1 MALAIQWTRTADKK
15 FASIIEHLD
24 KEWGEITVRKF
35 VKKVDNFLEI
45 LSQFPEIGST
55 ENSEKNI
62 RGFVITKQTTIF
74 YRIKKDK
81 IILLNLFDN
90 RQHPSGKLYK

>member
-35 VKKVDNFLEI
+35 VKKVDDFLEKRHKFMFTFTGNHSNQHSSKFLVDSSNFLTRKI
-45 LSQFPEIGST
+45 HVCLS
-55 ENSEKNI
+55 
-62 RGFVITKQTTIF
+62 IF
-74 YRIKKDK
+74 
-81 IILLNLFDN
+81 LF
-90 RQHPSGKLYK
+90 SV

>member
-24 KEWGEITVRKF
+24 NEWGEITVRKF
-35 VKKVDNFLEI
+35 VKKVDDFLEI

-74 YRIKKDK
+74 YRIKKIK
-81 IILLNLFDN
+81 
-90 RQHPSGKLYK
+90 